1 MSEEIE
7 LPELEEEVPG
17 ATKKPPMTSE
27 EKQDAVELFGEGIS
41 IADIARKYDRT
52 AQHFSQMFRAM
63 NLTRGEVRRIRK
75 EAEAAAANAV
85 AAARASSFAEQRL
98 QRIEEWKGFAN
109 QGFRIMGQRAVMKFR
124 ESATALANKVT
135 DPLSEK
141 EAMLLARQFQIAN
154 TGMREN
160 LAMDDHIATDELP
173 EIVIRDLSDEEII
186 NLQQGKAM
194 DFDPL
199 APLDADDDVVVE

>member
-85 AAARASSFAEQRL
+85 AAARETSDIRKTKRTLSRFVISGVFGRSS
-98 QRIEEWKGFAN
+98 
-109 QGFRIMGQRAVMKFR
+109 
-124 ESATALANKVT
+124 T
-135 DPLSEK
+135 
-141 EAMLLARQFQIAN
+141 
-154 TGMREN
+154 TG
-160 LAMDDHIATDELP
+160 
-173 EIVIRDLSDEEII
+173 
-186 NLQQGKAM
+186 
-194 DFDPL
+194 
-199 APLDADDDVVVE
+199 